1 MKNFAFT
8 ALGGVLAL
16 VIFVLGMVFAEGIKT
31 LQEPINKAKQAQ
43 NADQAPAQNLLK
55 INDQITFSLD
65 AKPDLYRSNPTFYA
79 KNLTNEDKSL
89 INARFSGIL
98 TLVKES
104 TLCSGG
110 AYQTFN
116 ERSNNGE
123 YSLSLRSNLSCE
135 FKEEELE
142 KYNELIA
149 NIEQI
154 IATSPVKLHLSKI
167 EPSFSKEASTKIQA
181 ELKNGVMKKALELST
196 SLSSTF
202 GKSCEL
208 ESISLDSYMP
218 RFAKAAV
225 MLNDAAS
232 APELKNEE
240 LETNA
245 AVSYICK

>member
-16 VIFVLGMVFAEGIKT
+16 VIFVLGMVFAEGMKM
-31 LQEPINKAKQAQ
+31 LQDPQ
-43 NADQAPAQNLLK
+43 NQTNQSAEQTPAQNVLK
-55 INDQITFSLD
+55 INEHISFGLE

-98 TLVKES
+98 MLVKENA
-104 TLCSGG
+104 LCSGG
-110 AYQTFN
+110 SYQTYN

-123 YSLSLRSNLSCE
+123 YSLSLRSALSCE

-154 IATSPVKLHLSKI
+154 IATSPVKLHLSAI
-167 EPSFSKEASTKIQA
+167 EPTFSKEASAKIQA

-202 GKSCEL
+202 GKNCEL

-218 RFAKAAV
+218 RFAKVAV
-225 MLNDAAS
+225 MLNDSAS
-232 APELKNEE
+232 APELRKEE